1 MIGALFLGL
10 FCGIVA
16 RMLVPGDAFRHLS
29 GPRSWLASLALG
41 VVGAYVGYLIFTVG
55 LGLGDT
61 DIFDWGG
68 VLSAL
73 IGTVIVLLV
82 ATFALRRFARRPVA

>member
-16 RMLVPGDAFRHLS
+16 RMLVPSDAFRNMK
-29 GPRSWLASLALG
+29 GPRSWLVSLILG
-41 VVGAYVGYLIFTVG
+41 LVGAFVGYLIFTVG
-55 LGLGDT
+55 LGIGDT

-68 VLSAL
+68 VVSAL
-73 IGTVIVLLV
+73 IGTLIVLPFATLV
-82 ATFALRRFARRPVA
+82 LRRTWGRPS